1 MPGNT
6 GESWWDNKMLHS
18 CLNSSEAKVLQRQ
31 YSFLFLSSC
40 FHSML
45 LYYNTHTCRHTI
57 VHSTYT
63 VWMPVHSVADDFIFF
78 FQLQQSHWNEW
89 GGCNSVMLSAVSC
102 IAPAVTEW
110 RDLKGLLLRVCF
122 TGRFCGDK
130 VPDVLISTDSRM
142 WIEFRSSS
150 NWVGKGFAAIYEGK
164 RLHSNKLT
172 NKSIRTLE
180 SRDLK

>member
-1 MPGNT
+1 MRGNT

-18 CLNSSEAKVLQRQ
+18 CLNSSEAKVLQQQ

-63 VWMPVHSVADDFIFF
+63 VWMPVHSKWQMTLFF
-78 FQLQQSHWNEW
+78 SASCSDRIEMNEEA
-89 GGCNSVMLSAVSC
+89 VTAMLSAVSC

-110 RDLKGLLLRVCF
+110 HDLKGLLLRVCF

-180 SRDLK
+180 SRDL